1 MFEAQFFQNRI
12 SVDQLFRLSN
22 LLSFLEHFS
31 VLRMLLLFTIWIS
44 LFLSQSLQNNLDS
57 LQKHISRLS
66 RLLLNNLSYISPLN
80 LLFDQK
86 SVKLSN
92 INAILLHVNHAQL
105 FHVFAVLAMFAK
117 NGPKISVNV
126 KELLLKYLLHFFSL
140 RLQDLSAP
148 HSNNFPRLEI
158 LEEIFLGYLTE
169 LATINQPILQ
179 ANKFNWLVVFV
190 KRETLLGQRVIA
202 VVLLL

>member
-1 MFEAQFFQNRI
+1 
-12 SVDQLFRLSN
+12 
-22 LLSFLEHFS
+22 
-31 VLRMLLLFTIWIS
+31 MLLLFTIWIS

-66 RLLLNNLSYISPLN
+66 RLLLNNLSYVSPLN

-92 INAILLHVNHAQL
+92 INAILLHVNHAQR

-126 KELLLKYLLHFFSL
+126 KELLLKDLLHFFSL